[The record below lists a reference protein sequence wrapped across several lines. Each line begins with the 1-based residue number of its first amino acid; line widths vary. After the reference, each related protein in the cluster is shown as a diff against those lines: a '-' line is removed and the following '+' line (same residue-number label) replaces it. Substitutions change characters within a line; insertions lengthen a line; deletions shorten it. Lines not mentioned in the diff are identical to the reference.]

1 MEINDARIRDA
12 VTRTEILRVPKSNLL
27 TFGTTNIYYYLVT
40 EPVYADTDKPIQE
53 TVVREGRVVAEKPKI
68 VTPYYLNN
76 LDGFSDH
83 ARRYFDY
90 LLNNYGKNTPGLL
103 YTYKN
108 EPKELNIV
116 SNSLLLT
123 VEKLNTDLD
132 KRADP
137 LTAIIK
143 GVDDLWDVALIKF
156 IFELTNH
163 SVNENVSQL
172 HARGL
177 LDVDSR
183 GIPAEV
189 RYRIAEMFRLVQNG
203 ELDPKELKNE
213 LDRWD
218 LFPEYE
224 DRFLSLFRK

>member
-1 MEINDARIRDA
+1 MEIDDARIREA
-12 VTRTEILRVPKSNLL
+12 VAKTEILRAPKSNLL

-40 EPVYADTDKPIQE
+40 EPVYADSNAPSVE
-53 TVVREGRVVAEKPKI
+53 TVVREGRVLAEKPRI

-76 LDGFSDH
+76 LEGFSAN
-83 ARRYFDY
+83 ARRYFEY
-90 LLNNYGKNTPGLL
+90 LIEHYGKHAPALL
-103 YTYKN
+103 YAYKN

-116 SNSLLLT
+116 SNSLPLT
-123 VEKLNTDLD
+123 VEKLNAEID

-143 GVDDLWDVALIKF
+143 GVDELWDVALVKF
-156 IFELTNH
+156 IFEMTSR
-163 SVNENVSQL
+163 SVRENISQMG
-172 HARGL
+172 ARGML
-177 LDVDSR
+177 NVDKK
-183 GIPAEV
+183 GVPAET
-189 RYRIAEMFRLVQNG
+189 RYQITEMFRMVQNG
-203 ELDPKELKNE
+203 ELDPKELKTE

>member
-1 MEINDARIRDA
+1 MEIDDARIKEA
-12 VTRTEILRVPKSNLL
+12 VARTEILRTPKSNLL

-40 EPVYADTDKPIQE
+40 EPIYANPDVNTNE
-53 TVVREGRVVAEKPKI
+53 TVVREGRVLAEKPRI

-76 LDGFSDH
+76 LDGFSAN

-90 LLNNYGKNTPGLL
+90 LTEVYGKNSPALL
-103 YTYKN
+103 YAYKN

-116 SNSLLLT
+116 SNSLPLT
-123 VEKLNTDLD
+123 VEKLNADID
-132 KRADP
+132 RRGDP

-143 GVDDLWDVALIKF
+143 GVDELWDVALIKF
-156 IFELTNH
+156 IFEMTSR
-163 SVNENVSQL
+163 SVQENVSQL

-177 LDVDSR
+177 FEIDTK
-183 GIPAEV
+183 GIPSDV
-189 RYRIAEMFRLVQNG
+189 RYRITEMFRLVQNG
-203 ELDPKELKNE
+203 ALDPRELKSE

>member
-1 MEINDARIRDA
+1 VEIDDARIRDA
-12 VTRTEILRVPKSNLL
+12 VSRTQILRAPKSNLL

-40 EPVYADTDKPIQE
+40 EPVYADADRPVTE
-53 TVVREGRVVAEKPKI
+53 TVVREGRVLAEKPKI

-76 LDGFSDH
+76 LEGFSAN
-83 ARRYFDY
+83 ARRYFEY
-90 LLNNYGKNTPGLL
+90 LINTYGKNTPGLL

-116 SNSLLLT
+116 SNSLPLT
-123 VEKLNTDLD
+123 VEKLNTEID

-143 GVDDLWDVALIKF
+143 GVDELWDVALIKF
-156 IFELTNH
+156 IFEMTSR
-163 SVNENVSQL
+163 SVNENISQL
-172 HARGL
+172 NARGL
-177 LDVDSR
+177 LDADSR
-183 GIPAEV
+183 GVPADV
-189 RYRIAEMFRLVQNG
+189 RYRLAEMFRLVQNG
-203 ELDPKELKNE
+203 ELDPKELKAE